1 MGLTCFCNW
10 MPLVKVIVFFCE
22 NQPIFGCWVMW
33 DARGQLFKISSLK
46 FWKFNFFNL
55 LLNCYLATWL
65 CHYVFRFSCWYYC
78 LVDVRGIV
86 ELSLFGFSCQG
97 TCQKE
102 TWTRFSSLFLE
113 FKSNSSKWV
122 FQSYFITCHPLMSKV
137 SSCSY
142 EITNYALTFQG
153 IKTCHGNI

>member
-10 MPLVKVIVFFCE
+10 MPLVKVI
-22 NQPIFGCWVMW
+22 IFLWKSTHFWLLSDVGCK
-33 DARGQLFKISSLK
+33 GQLFKNSSVK
-46 FWKFNFFNL
+46 FWKFNFLNL

-65 CHYVFRFSCWYYC
+65 CHYVFRFSCWYFC

-86 ELSLFGFSCQG
+86 ELSLFVFSCQG

-102 TWTRFSSLFLE
+102 TWTRFSSSFLE

-122 FQSYFITCHPLMSKV
+122 FQSYFISCHPLMSKV
-137 SSCSY
+137 TSCSY
-142 EITNYALTFQG
+142 EITNYVLTFQG